1 MVDDADPRGDFSTD
15 AEVAAAAVTTGL
27 TCSAGRTD
35 RSGEVAAGIF
45 GEDSHSFRRAEG
57 CVVLLHSAE
66 AAAAAV
72 TTGLTCSA
80 GRTDRSANRPLPL
93 FLTVEVMDSGVRG
106 LG

>member
-35 RSGEVAAGIF
+35 RSV
-45 GEDSHSFRRAEG
+45 
-57 CVVLLHSAE
+57 
-66 AAAAAV
+66 
-72 TTGLTCSA
+72 
-80 GRTDRSANRPLPL
+80 NRPLPL